1 MEQEQ
6 ISRLLDKYLAGNCTP
21 EEEQAVHNWLESRP
35 QQDQRWKEM
44 SGAAQQAYL
53 AELFR
58 DVRRTIGEDGNV
70 HAQRFAAGSEQ
81 PKAGTG
87 QALATGTHNERPQ
100 TGSGQAHVAAGN
112 EQPDATIIRLPSR
125 RRSLRLTLR
134 IAAAVIVLMG
144 GTLLYLF
151 RNSLLPA
158 QMHTIATAHR
168 ETKRVILP
176 DSSVVVLN
184 SNSKLSYADN
194 WKERKVTLEGEAYFE
209 VQASPEHPFVI
220 RSGEVQTRVLGTSFN
235 ISAYPQDK
243 RISVGVM
250 TGKVE
255 LSKISA
261 DGRILVN
268 PGEMAVYDREKDHIS
283 HAGTEEKVMVE
294 SKEIAVFD
302 KRKNHIVHS
311 VEKDTAYNA
320 WMEGKLNFYR
330 TPLSDVAAAL
340 ERVFPIN
347 ITISNNYENECE
359 INGRFHVNQSPAEIL
374 TIICKSINA
383 ECTIEGNEAVI
394 KNDHPC
400 Y

>member
-58 DVRRTIGEDGNV
+58 DVRRTIGEDAQ
-70 HAQRFAAGSEQ
+70 HAGAHTSRSAA
-81 PKAGTG
+81 AGTG
-87 QALATGTHNERPQ
+87 ARPDHAVDA
-100 TGSGQAHVAAGN
+100 GEEAA
-112 EQPDATIIRLPSR
+112 IIRLPSR
-125 RRSLRLTLR
+125 RPLRLTLR
-134 IAAAVIVLMG
+134 IAAAVIVLLG

-168 ETKRVILP
+168 ETKRVVLP

-194 WKERKVTLEGEAYFE
+194 WKERTVTLEGEAYFE
-209 VQASPEHPFVI
+209 VQASPEDPFVI

-235 ISAYPQDK
+235 ISAYPRDK

-255 LSKISA
+255 LRKIRTE
-261 DGRILVN
+261 DRILVN

-283 HAGTEEKVMVE
+283 HAATEETVMVE
-294 SKEIAVFD
+294 STEIAVFD

-311 VEKDTAYNA
+311 VEKDTVYNA

>member
-1 MEQEQ
+1 MEQKQ

-53 AELFR
+53 VELFR
-58 DVRRTIGEDGNV
+58 DVRRTIGEDGNIHDQGV
-70 HAQRFAAGSEQ
+70 AAGSEQ
-81 PKAGTG
+81 PKAGAG
-87 QALATGTHNERPQ
+87 QATGAHNERPQ
-100 TGSGQAHVAAGN
+100 TGTPLAHVAVVHN
-112 EQPDATIIRLPSR
+112 EQLDAGIIRLQS

-134 IAAAVIVLMG
+134 IAAAVIVLLG

-255 LSKISA
+255 LSKIRA
-261 DGRILVN
+261 EGRILVN

-283 HAGTEEKVMVE
+283 HAATEEKVMVE

-302 KRKNHIVHS
+302 KRKDHIVHS
-311 VEKDTAYNA
+311 VEKDTVYNA